1 MAQQQAIPFFVKAY
15 DGRQC
20 VVDHHRRGTRVL
32 KMHFEPTSNPATWL
46 DTCGASHPKRYII

>member
-1 MAQQQAIPFFVKAY
+1 MMGDSAWSITT
-15 DGRQC
+15 DG
-20 VVDHHRRGTRVL
+20 GTQVL